1 MNSSI
6 NRLALAALLAVLT
19 FVATVAV
26 AEAHGAGTS
35 LGSNRAPSVISQVES
50 R

>member
-19 FVATVAV
+19 LVATVAV
-26 AEAHGAGTS
+26 AEAHGAGTA
-35 LGSNRAPSVISQVES
+35 LSQIES

>member
-19 FVATVAV
+19 LVATVAV

-35 LGSNRAPSVISQVES
+35 LSCERAPSAISQIES